1 MKRERYL
8 DHPTR
13 LRAERI
19 AFYCP
24 ASLAHEIQL
33 TGEAVVQKKPT
44 RRVATGRARLVCREL
59 TLEARKITV
68 NVRGEDPDLQITGRG
83 NVHFVTQ
90 QKAQM
95 LREEGIRSLL
105 ITNEQVIPLR

>member
-1 MKRERYL
+1 MRRERYL

-24 ASLAHEIQL
+24 AALAHEVRL
-33 TGEAVVQKKPT
+33 TGEAVEQKKPT
-44 RRVATGRARLVCREL
+44 RRVATGRARLLCREL
-59 TLEARKITV
+59 TLEARKITL
-68 NVRGEDPDLQITGRG
+68 NVRGEDPDVQITARG

-105 ITNEQVIPLR
+105 ITNEQVVPLR